1 MTVGSSSSSNGREKT
16 EVAPTSHVVPAA
28 AAAAAAAAAPSAPA
42 ATAAVGAMVSNAAPL
57 KIGRGKAVTR
67 RCEAKQ
73 PLRAASSRDLE
84 RGAVEEGRV
93 EARRVVDVEHRRAH
107 LHDQR
112 RGQLHL
118 SGSGARS

>member
-16 EVAPTSHVVPAA
+16 EVAPTSHVVP

-67 RCEAKQ
+67 RCEVKQ